1 MAVYTTIDDPSAH
14 FKVQLYAGTGSSQSI
29 TFNDTDTNMQPD
41 LVWIKNR
48 DDADNHG
55 VFDSVRGTQ
64 KHLKADTND
73 PEATRTDALSA
84 FDSDGFSFN
93 GSNAVVNTSSE
104 DYVAWC
110 WKGGGSASA
119 NSVGSIDSSVSANTT
134 SGFGI
139 ATYTGS
145 GSADTVGH
153 GIGIVPQ
160 VVFAKRRDS
169 SSHWMTYH
177 HSLGNANELYLNQT
191 SATSSAA
198 NTWNSTTPTTT
209 VSSVKN
215 DANNTSTGTFVN
227 YLFAPVQGF
236 SKFGTYK
243 GTGSAANLGPFI
255 YLGFRPALVIT
266 KPKTEADAWSLWD
279 NKRPGYNNLQHQ
291 LFAHASSAE
300 SAGASTKS
308 ITFCANGFKIDGS
321 DAGELNNS
329 GDTFVYLA
337 WAEAPFVNSEG
348 VPCNAR

>member
-119 NSVGSIDSSVSANTT
+119 NSVGSIASSVSANTT

-169 SSHWMTYH
+169 TSHWMTYH

-215 DANNTSTGTFVN
+215 DANNTSSGTFVN

-236 SKFGTYK
+236 SKFGSYV
-243 GTGSAANLGPFI
+243 GNGSNSGPYI
-255 YLGFRPALVIT
+255 HLGFRASFLMR
-266 KPKTEADAWSLWD
+266 KTTGTDYWHIAD
-279 NKRPGYNNLQHQ
+279 NKRKGYNPDNSY
-291 LFAHASSAE
+291 LFPSDNGAE
-300 SAGASTKS
+300 NAALTRVDLLS
-308 ITFCANGFKIDGS
+308 NGFKVRDDDS
-321 DAGELNNS
+321 ADNTS
-329 GDTFVYLA
+329 GTTYIYMAF
-337 WAEAPFVNSEG
+337 AEAPFVNSNG